1 MSWGRYPASNAH
13 ALGQSI
19 FCPLQLAP
27 LMELQDFLQ
36 IVKRRWWIV
45 ALVALI
51 AGASAFVFSRLQ
63 TPVYKSTMKLTIQ
76 PARTDFGLTQSAKTL
91 LSSYISIIRTERN
104 ATEVGKRLNLDYSPA
119 YIFGQ
124 TRMADDAATFGI
136 EIEMRDF
143 DGETANR
150 IAREWAQLFVEFR
163 NNDNAK
169 QRRED
174 RVEAIMGDD
183 PRYSLDYPRTSVNTA
198 AGLLLGAVIGVLI
211 AGLMEWRGTAYLQH
225 AKDAERRLALPIIG
239 VIPNE

>member
-1 MSWGRYPASNAH
+1 M
-13 ALGQSI
+13 
-19 FCPLQLAP
+19 
-27 LMELQDFLQ
+27 
-36 IVKRRWWIV
+36 
-45 ALVALI
+45 
-51 AGASAFVFSRLQ
+51 Q
-63 TPVYKSTMKLTIQ
+63 TPVYKSAMKLTIQ

-104 ATEVGKRLNLDYSPA
+104 AAEVGKRLSLDYSPG

-136 EIEMRDF
+136 EIEVRDF

-174 RVEAIMGDD
+174 RVEAILGDD
-183 PRYSLDYPRTSVNTA
+183 PRYAQDFPRTGVNTA
-198 AGLLLGAVIGVLI
+198 AGLLLGAVVGLLI
-211 AGLMEWRGTAYLQH
+211 AAALEWQQSSLIRS
-225 AKDAERRLALPIIG
+225 AKDVERKLELPLVG
-239 VIPNE
+239 AIPGE

>member
-1 MSWGRYPASNAH
+1 MDVA
-13 ALGQSI
+13 
-19 FCPLQLAP
+19 
-27 LMELQDFLQ
+27 MELQDFWQ
-36 IVKRRWWIV
+36 MVKRRWWIV
-45 ALVALI
+45 LLVALI
-51 AGASAFVFSRLQ
+51 AGASAFAFSRMQ
-63 TPVYKSTMKLTIQ
+63 TPVYKSAMKLTIQ

-104 ATEVGKRLNLDYSPA
+104 AAEVGKRLTLDYSPG

-136 EIEMRDF
+136 EIEVRDF

-150 IAREWAQLFVEFR
+150 MAKEWAQLFVEFR

-183 PRYSLDYPRTSVNTA
+183 PRYSQDYPRTSVNVA
-198 AGLLLGAVIGVLI
+198 AGLLLGAVAGLLI
-211 AGLMEWRGTAYLQH
+211 AAGLEWRQAGLIRTG
-225 AKDAERRLALPIIG
+225 KDVERKLDMPLVGAIPAE
-239 VIPNE
+239 

>member
-1 MSWGRYPASNAH
+1 
-13 ALGQSI
+13 
-19 FCPLQLAP
+19 
-27 LMELQDFLQ
+27 MELQDFWQ
-36 IVKRRWWIV
+36 MVKRRWWIV
-45 ALVALI
+45 LLVALI
-51 AGASAFVFSRLQ
+51 AGASAFAFSRMQ
-63 TPVYKSTMKLTIQ
+63 TPVYKSAMKLTIQ

-104 ATEVGKRLNLDYSPA
+104 AAEVGKRLTLDYSPG

-136 EIEMRDF
+136 EIEVRDF

-150 IAREWAQLFVEFR
+150 MAKEWAQLFVEFR

-183 PRYSLDYPRTSVNTA
+183 PRYSQDYPRTSVNVA
-198 AGLLLGAVIGVLI
+198 AGLLLGAVAGLLI
-211 AGLMEWRGTAYLQH
+211 AAGLEWRQAGLIRTG
-225 AKDAERRLALPIIG
+225 KDVERKLDMPLVGAIPAE
-239 VIPNE
+239 

>member
-1 MSWGRYPASNAH
+1 MGAA
-13 ALGQSI
+13 
-19 FCPLQLAP
+19 
-27 LMELQDFLQ
+27 MELQDFWQ
-36 IVKRRWWIV
+36 MARRRWWIV
-45 ALVALI
+45 LLVALI
-51 AGASAFVFSRLQ
+51 AGASAFAFSRMQ
-63 TPVYKSTMKLTIQ
+63 TPVYKSAMKLTIQ

-104 ATEVGKRLNLDYSPA
+104 AAVVADNLALDYSPG

-136 EIEMRDF
+136 EIEVRDF

-150 IAREWAQLFVEFR
+150 IAKEWARLFVDFR

-183 PRYSLDYPRTSVNTA
+183 PRYSQDYPRTSVNVA
-198 AGLLLGAVIGVLI
+198 AGLLLGAVAGLLI
-211 AGLMEWRGTAYLQH
+211 AAVLEWRQAGLIRTG
-225 AKDAERRLALPIIG
+225 KDVERKLDMQLVGA
-239 VIPNE
+239 IPAD

>member
-1 MSWGRYPASNAH
+1 
-13 ALGQSI
+13 
-19 FCPLQLAP
+19 
-27 LMELQDFLQ
+27 MELQDYLQ
-36 IVKRRWWIV
+36 MARRRWWIV
-45 ALVALI
+45 VLVALI
-51 AGASAFVFSRLQ
+51 AAASAFVFSRLQ
-63 TPVYKSTMKLTIQ
+63 TPIYKSAMKLTIQ

-104 ATEVGKRLNLDYSPA
+104 AAEVGKRLNLDYSSG

-136 EIEMRDF
+136 EIEVRDY

-174 RVEAIMGDD
+174 RVEAILGDD

-198 AGLLLGAVIGVLI
+198 AGLLLGMVIGLFI
-211 AGLMEWRGTAYLQH
+211 AAFLEWRSAAFLQS
-225 AKDAERRLALPIIG
+225 AKDVERKLALPLVG
-239 VIPNE
+239 AIPGE

>member
-1 MSWGRYPASNAH
+1 
-13 ALGQSI
+13 
-19 FCPLQLAP
+19 
-27 LMELQDFLQ
+27 MELQDYLQ
-36 IVKRRWWIV
+36 IAKRRWWIV
-45 ALVALI
+45 LLVALV
-51 AGASAFVFSRLQ
+51 AGASAFAFSRMQ
-63 TPVYKSTMKLTIQ
+63 TPIYKSAMKLTIQ

-104 ATEVGKRLNLDYSPA
+104 AAEVGKRLSLDYSPG

-136 EIEMRDF
+136 EIEVRDF

-150 IAREWAQLFVEFR
+150 IAKEWAQLFVEFR

-183 PRYSLDYPRTSVNTA
+183 PRYSQDYPRASINVA
-198 AGLLLGAVIGVLI
+198 AGLLLGAVAGLLI
-211 AGLMEWRGTAYLQH
+211 AAALEWRQAGLIRTS
-225 AKDAERRLALPIIG
+225 KDVERKLDMPLVGAIPAE
-239 VIPNE
+239 